1 MRIYEGI
8 EELESMI
15 GWEVGVSEWM
25 KIDQERIQLFA
36 DATSD
41 HQWIHTDVERAE
53 RESPFSAPIAH
64 GFLTLSL
71 IPQLRSSIF
80 RVEGVKAG
88 INYGLNKVRFITP
101 VLAGSSVRA
110 RVTLQS
116 VDSCGKDRYLVCT
129 AVTIELKNS
138 DRPACVTES
147 LGLYVM

>member
-88 INYGLNKVRFITP
+88 IN
-101 VLAGSSVRA
+101 
-110 RVTLQS
+110 
-116 VDSCGKDRYLVCT
+116 
-129 AVTIELKNS
+129 
-138 DRPACVTES
+138 
-147 LGLYVM
+147 